1 MMDRKKIR
9 EMVVDLL
16 EKAMDLDP
24 AIITDNASLQGDLGI
39 ESIDLLDVQF
49 RIERMFN
56 IQFDRDELF
65 PDDIFTDKDTCVKNG
80 MVTEQGR
87 IELMSAIP
95 HADWASIK
103 DPLPAKEI
111 KNIFTV
117 CTLVNFIESKLSSPV
132 V

>member
-1 MMDRKKIR
+1 MDRKKIR